1 METTMLAF
9 LAAPFVASLILTGIH
24 AYLGVHVVE
33 RGVIFVDLSLAQIA
47 ALGGTVALLLP
58 ISGGDPHAPVVYWIS
73 LAFTFLGAAVFATIR
88 VKRARIPQEAIIGI
102 CYAVASAAAILAM
115 SKATSE
121 SEHLKD
127 MLVGN
132 ILAVSWPEVRKTA
145 LLYGAIGIFH
155 FLFRKKFLT
164 ISMNHAKAEQS
175 GIHVR
180 FWDFLFYASFGFVV
194 TSSVAI
200 AGVLLVFCF
209 LIVPSVGA
217 MLFADRIGT
226 RLAIGWTMGTLASA
240 LGCYLSVQLD
250 TPTGATI
257 VVTFGAILVLMFFLH
272 LIVHHGQHARALEG
286 VASAHRE
293 LDTAGSSKASVR

>member
-1 METTMLAF
+1 MDSSMLAF

-47 ALGGTVALLLP
+47 ALGATIAILTP
-58 ISGGDPHAPVVYWIS
+58 MTGGDPHHPSVYWVS
-73 LAFTFLGAAVFATIR
+73 LIFTFIGAFVFSTIR
-88 VKRARIPQEAIIGI
+88 SRRARIPQEAIIGI

-145 LLYGAIGIFH
+145 LLYGAIGVFHYIFRH
-155 FLFRKKFLT
+155 KFLA
-164 ISMNHAKAEQS
+164 ISMDAKRAEAE
-175 GIHVR
+175 GISIKL
-180 FWDFLFYASFGFVV
+180 WDFLFYASFGFVV

-200 AGVLLVFCF
+200 AGVLLVFCY
-209 LIVPSVGA
+209 LIVPSVAA
-217 MLFADRIGT
+217 MLYADSIGR
-226 RLAIGWTMGTLASA
+226 RLAIGWTMGTAVSA
-240 LGCYLSVQLD
+240 LGVYLSLLLD
-250 TPTGATI
+250 LPTGATI
-257 VVTFGAILVLMFFLH
+257 VCTFGLVLILMAAVRP
-272 LIVHHGQHARALEG
+272 LIQRAPAFDIHHVDYADRA
-286 VASAHRE
+286 H
-293 LDTAGSSKASVR
+293 TAK